1 MAAGTEPSPVDSD
14 PGLAETIQAET
25 IQADPIDGE
34 RIEIDAAGWDDRQLC
49 PDGACIGVIGGDG
62 RCTVCGTADPSWS
75 PDRPRAA
82 APPVAAAVVAP
93 PLAAAGDEPAGW
105 DDRQLCPD
113 GACIGV
119 IGGDGRC
126 TVCGTAAPS
135 PA

>member
-14 PGLAETIQAET
+14 PGLAETIQAES

-62 RCTVCGTADPSWS
+62 RCTVCGA
-75 PDRPRAA
+75 
-82 APPVAAAVVAP
+82 
-93 PLAAAGDEPAGW
+93 
-105 DDRQLCPD
+105 
-113 GACIGV
+113 
-119 IGGDGRC
+119 
-126 TVCGTAAPS
+126 AAPS